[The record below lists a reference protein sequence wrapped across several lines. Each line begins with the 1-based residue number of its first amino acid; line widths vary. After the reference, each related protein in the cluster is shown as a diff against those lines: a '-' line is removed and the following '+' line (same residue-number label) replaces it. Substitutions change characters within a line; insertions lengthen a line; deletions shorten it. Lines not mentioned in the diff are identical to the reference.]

1 MTKAIVDATI
11 DAVNGNGYAEV
22 AADKVTIVS
31 SEITA
36 EDFLLI
42 LAEET
47 KEYPL
52 GNDAH
57 ALLRSLSRPEV
68 LKLIKEYKGNE
79 EDMAFGALRR
89 ALVKPQLS
97 NEQWEIAAVGK
108 AGPLFKM
115 GKFVM
120 QLAGMIDDDEAL
132 KNDGASS

>member
-1 MTKAIVDATI
+1 MTKAIVDATNS
-11 DAVNGNGYAEV
+11 DEYVEV
-22 AADKVTIVS
+22 DADKVTIAS

-36 EDFLLI
+36 DDFLLI

-52 GNDAH
+52 GNGTH

-68 LKLIKEYKGNE
+68 LKLIREYKNNT
-79 EDMAFGALRR
+79 EDMAFGALR
-89 ALVKPQLS
+89 AAMLKPQLS
-97 NEQWEIAAVGK
+97 AEQWEIAAVGK

-132 KNDGASS
+132 KNAGASS

>member
-1 MTKAIVDATI
+1 MTKAIADATM
-11 DAVNGNGYAEV
+11 DAVNGNGYVEV
-22 AADKVTIVS
+22 DADKVTVVS

-36 EDFLLI
+36 DDFLLI

-52 GNDAH
+52 SNDTH

-68 LKLIKEYKGNE
+68 LKLIREYKNNT
-79 EDMAFGALRR
+79 EDMAFGALRV
-89 ALVKPQLS
+89 AMVKPQLS
-97 NEQWEIAAVGK
+97 AEQWEIAAVGK

-120 QLAGMIDDDEAL
+120 QLAGMIDDDNEL